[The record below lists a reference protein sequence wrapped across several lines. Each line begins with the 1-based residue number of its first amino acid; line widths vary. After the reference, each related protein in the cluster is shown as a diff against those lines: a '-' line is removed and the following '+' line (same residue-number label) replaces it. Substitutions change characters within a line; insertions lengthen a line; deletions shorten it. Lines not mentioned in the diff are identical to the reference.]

1 MLFRSPQNPKTP
13 FGIFFFLAEYK
24 ILHGSSLT
32 LSLPWGA
39 ADDVVNSEDHLCGL
53 TGGLKRLLLDS
64 EALSNSQLLHVIDFA
79 AKHVDACSCV
89 AIVNF

>member
-1 MLFRSPQNPKTP
+1 MIN
-13 FGIFFFLAEYK
+13 FFL
-24 ILHGSSLT
+24 GTT
-32 LSLPWGA
+32 LVTDLEN
-39 ADDVVNSEDHLCGL
+39 VVDPEDHLCGL
-53 TGGLKRLLLDS
+53 AGGLKRLLLDS